1 MYYKLE
7 SFLDVFQ
14 KSIPYYFVAMLH
26 IFPITFLYIFEM
38 NCCIFSV
45 RIKKKFDVN
54 YSTLSERNSGIKVTT
69 E

>member
-45 RIKKKFDVN
+45 RIKKSLMLITVH
-54 YSTLSERNSGIKVTT
+54 YQRETVE
-69 E
+69 